1 MISEEKIVKLI
12 NELVTEK
19 DLFIVKLEVN
29 TSNTIKLLVD
39 SHKGIQIN
47 ECVALSRSIE
57 NGLDREKEDFEL
69 TVSSPGLDSPFTVLQ
84 QYQKNIG
91 REVKVKLHDGKK
103 LQGILIQADDKGF
116 SIEEKKKI
124 KIEGKKKKQS
134 TTERNRLVY
143 DNVDEVKVIIKF

>member
-1 MISEEKIVKLI
+1 EEKIVKLI

-116 SIEEKKKI
+116 SIEEK
-124 KIEGKKKKQS
+124 
-134 TTERNRLVY
+134 
-143 DNVDEVKVIIKF
+143 